1 VVVVVALSCAAYVAV
16 MPVAVHLI
24 LVEVGAL
31 SFLPDIHKHKKY
43 KSIFM

>member
-1 VVVVVALSCAAYVAV
+1 VVVVALSCGTLEAV
-16 MPVAVHLI
+16 LAV
-24 LVEVGAL
+24 VAL